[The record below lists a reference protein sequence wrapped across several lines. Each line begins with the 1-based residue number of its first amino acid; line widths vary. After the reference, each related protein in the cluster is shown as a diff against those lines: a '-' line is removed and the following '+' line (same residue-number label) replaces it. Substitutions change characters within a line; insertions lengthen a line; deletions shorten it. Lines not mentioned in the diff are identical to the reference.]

1 MTDTK
6 LVSED
11 RRKLMKAAVAG
22 AGAAAL
28 FGGLGVSPF
37 MSAALAE
44 AAGRSEKPLKAA
56 FSNAGLQATWCAQG
70 KQAAEYW
77 GNLFNVEVTWFDG
90 QLDAVKQ
97 RSAIDNMAS
106 QKWDFVAI
114 QAFGIGTLTAPVN
127 KMIDAGIPVI
137 DMDTLIAP
145 LDTINVLTFLAPDN
159 EFMGASV
166 TQALVNA
173 INGEGTIIMT
183 QGALGHTGAQG
194 RAQGFKSVVSKFP
207 KVQVLD
213 EQPADWDVTKVARI
227 WETLLTKYPKIDAAF
242 FHNDDMA
249 LAASKVMQAK
259 GRTETKIGGVD
270 AMPPAI
276 KAVQAGRCTR
286 PCAIRPAAS
295 MAARSSPACRRS
307 STAPRPDGH
316 PQEHRHRRAGRHQ
329 GQRRRHAVD
338 AGAVPD
344 LSVVAKPRCALLE
357 LTDIS
362 KSFGGVQA
370 LRDVDFSLNAGEIHG
385 LVGENGAG
393 KSTLMKIIAG
403 VHAGYEANMRVDG
416 RKFISARRATPSRP
430 ASAWCI
436 RSLASRRNSPSP
448 RTSFS
453 ASSR

>member
-1 MTDTK
+1 MTDSNTI
-6 LVSED
+6 VSQD
-11 RRKLMKAAVAG
+11 RRKLIQSAAVG

-28 FGGLGVSPF
+28 FGGFGFNPLIA
-37 MSAALAE
+37 SAIAKE
-44 AAGRSEKPLKAA
+44 AGRSEKPLKAA

-77 GNLFNVEVTWFDG
+77 GKLFNVDVTWFDG

-97 RSAIDNMAS
+97 RAAIDDMAS

-145 LDTINVLTFLAPDN
+145 LDTINVHTFLAPDN

-173 INGEGTIIMT
+173 INGEGTITMT

-194 RAQGFKSVVSKFP
+194 RAKGFHSVVSKFP
-207 KVQVLD
+207 KIQVLD
-213 EQPADWDVTKVARI
+213 EEPADWDVTKVARI

-249 LAASKVMQAK
+249 LAAYKVMQAK

-276 KAVQAGRCTR
+276 KAVQDGQMYATVRN
-286 PCAIRPAAS
+286 PS
-295 MAARSSPACRRS
+295 CR
-307 STAPRPDGH
+307 
-316 PQEHRHRRAGRHQ
+316 
-329 GQRRRHAVD
+329 
-338 AGAVPD
+338 
-344 LSVVAKPRCALLE
+344 
-357 LTDIS
+357 
-362 KSFGGVQA
+362 
-370 LRDVDFSLNAGEIHG
+370 IHG
-385 LVGENGAG
+385 GA
-393 KSTLMKIIAG
+393 IIAG
-403 VHAGYEANMRVDG
+403 VRRWSTARRRARTFRRTSSPTGRSSPRPTPTGCCGCRSSSSSEPSTTARHGAARTDG
-416 RKFISARRATPSRP
+416 RLEVVWRRPGASRRRLHAARRSDPWSGRRERRGQEHDDEDHRRRPWRRRGAHARRRQGRAFPLVARRAGGR

-436 RSLASRRNSPSP
+436 RSSASRRN
-448 RTSFS
+448 
-453 ASSR
+453 

>member
-1 MTDTK
+1 MFVRSNSSSHT
-6 LVSED
+6 
-11 RRKLMKAAVAG
+11 RRDLFRGAVAG
-22 AGAAAL
+22 AGAMGM
-28 FGGLGVSPF
+28 FGGLGLSPL
-37 MSAALAE
+37 MASAIAKE
-44 AAGRSEKPLKAA
+44 AGKATRPLKAA

-145 LDTINVLTFLAPDN
+145 LDTIKVLSFLAPDN

-173 INGEGTIIMT
+173 INGEGTIVMT

-194 RAQGFKSVVSKFP
+194 RAKGFHEVISKFP
-207 KVQVLD
+207 KIQVLD

-249 LAASKVMQAK
+249 LAAYKVMQAK
-259 GRTETKIGGVD
+259 GRTDIKIGGCD

-276 KAVQAGRCTR
+276 KAVQAGEMLATVRNPSCR
-286 PCAIRPAAS
+286 IHGGAI
-295 MAARSSPACRRS
+295 
-307 STAPRPDGH
+307 
-316 PQEHRHRRAGRHQ
+316 
-329 GQRRRHAVD
+329 
-338 AGAVPD
+338 
-344 LSVVAKPRCALLE
+344 VA
-357 LTDIS
+357 
-362 KSFGGVQA
+362 GVQA
-370 LRDVDFSLNAGEIHG
+370 VLQGAKAGIPKNIVTDGPVVTKANA
-385 LVGENGAG
+385 
-393 KSTLMKIIAG
+393 
-403 VHAGYEANMRVDG
+403 DG
-416 RKFISARRATPSRP
+416 MLWMQEQFLI
-430 ASAWCI
+430 
-436 RSLASRRNSPSP
+436 
-448 RTSFS
+448 
-453 ASSR
+453 